1 MKAIDPINS
10 FYDFQFAMTEY
21 QRQKHP
27 IEWPFAFGLE
37 ELAFVKSRLQIG
49 LSR

>member
-1 MKAIDPINS
+1 MKAIDPFNS

-27 IEWPFAFGLE
+27 ASNGHLPSALKN
-37 ELAFVKSRLQIG
+37 LPS
-49 LSR
+49 